1 MKTNFP
7 ESGSAGEGVTVVPSG
22 VDARDA
28 LRGERCVGVHMS
40 TLRGNF
46 ARPSIERG
54 GRPSPLRD
62 PRDAS
67 RFGERS
73 RRRECFT
80 LGVASSLLLLPF
92 GSSGGV
98 AATTGAEGEE
108 RRERSLGTRS
118 GDLVRRPGPFPR

>member
-1 MKTNFP
+1 MKTSFP
-7 ESGSAGEGVTVVPSG
+7 ESGSAGEGVTVEPSG

-28 LRGERCVGVHMS
+28 LRGERCTGVLMS
-40 TLRGNF
+40 TLRGVF
-46 ARPSIERG
+46 TRPSVERG
-54 GRPSPLRD
+54 GRPSPLHD
-62 PRDAS
+62 PREAS

-80 LGVASSLLLLPF
+80 WGFASSLLLLPF

-98 AATTGAEGEE
+98 AATTGTEGVE

-118 GDLVRRPGPFPR
+118 GDLVRRPFPFPR